1 MCEGG
6 LADAGDVFN
15 QQVAAREQA
24 GHSEADLTFLA
35 EDHLADLP
43 DDVVDLFAVH
53 RCNCTCVAEVAVK
66 RGLMVC
72 GDLRPKQRVT

>member
-24 GHSEADLTFLA
+24 GHGEADLTFLA
-35 EDHLADLP
+35 EDYLADLL

-66 RGLMVC
+66 RGLLVC